1 MKRLVFS
8 RLCAGVCALTIATA
22 GVAAAEAAPA
32 QSTLIVNARVIDG
45 TGAPARDAAV
55 RIEGGRI
62 AAIGKLTRR
71 GGEQLVDAHGE
82 VLSPGFIDTHS
93 HHDLALFDMPD
104 ALPVTTQG
112 VTTIIA
118 GQDGG
123 SALPVSDLFDHIRKT
138 PVAVNVATYVGHN
151 TIREKVLGEDYKR
164 HATAEEVQRMAALV
178 DDGMKDGALGLS
190 TGLEYDPGI
199 YSDKAEVLTLAKEA
213 ARFGGRYISHIRS
226 EDQYLW
232 AALDEIVEI
241 GRAAKMPVQVSH
253 MKLAMTDWWGE
264 ANRYLAVLDRA
275 RAAGV
280 DISGDVY
287 PYEYWQSTLTVMF
300 PKRDFDNRASAEF
313 ALKHLAPAE
322 GLLISQF
329 SPEPA
334 LVGKTIAQIAVL
346 RRTDPAETLMRMI
359 AESRG
364 PTAEESVIGT
374 SMRADDVATLIA
386 WPGSNI
392 SSDGEMAGRH
402 PRGRGSFPR
411 VIRLYVR
418 ERHRLTL
425 EQAVHKMSGEA
436 AAHMGIADRGVIRPG
451 ARADLI
457 LFDPATIA
465 DRATSEDPSALSVG
479 VSRVWV
485 NGGLVMKDGKA
496 TGIRTGEP
504 VRRQP
509 AAGRAM

>member
-1 MKRLVFS
+1 M
-8 RLCAGVCALTIATA
+8 CALTIATA
-22 GVAAAEAAPA
+22 GGAAAETA

-45 TGAPARDAAV
+45 TGAPARNAAV
-55 RIEGGRI
+55 RIEGGKI

-71 GGEQLVDAHGE
+71 AGEQLVDAHGE

-418 ERHRLTL
+418 EQHRLTL

-509 AAGRAM
+509 AAGRTM

>member
-1 MKRLVFS
+1 MKRLVS

-22 GVAAAEAAPA
+22 GGAAAETA

-45 TGAPARDAAV
+45 TGTPARNAAV
-55 RIEGGRI
+55 RIEGGKI

-71 GGEQLVDAHGE
+71 AGEQLVDAHGE

-112 VTTIIA
+112 ITTIIA

-151 TIREKVLGEDYKR
+151 TIREKVLGDDYKR

-178 DDGMKDGALGLS
+178 DDGMKQGALGLS

-418 ERHRLTL
+418 EQHRLTL

-509 AAGRAM
+509 AAGRTM

>member
-1 MKRLVFS
+1 MKRLVS

-22 GVAAAEAAPA
+22 GAA

-45 TGAPARDAAV
+45 TGAPARNAAV
-55 RIEGGRI
+55 RIEGGKI

-71 GGEQLVDAHGE
+71 AGEQLVDAHSE

-151 TIREKVLGEDYKR
+151 TIREKVLGEDYRR
-164 HATAEEVQRMAALV
+164 HATAEEIQRMAALV
-178 DDGMKDGALGLS
+178 DDGMKQGALGLS

-264 ANRYLAVLDRA
+264 ANRYLAVLDRE

-364 PTAEESVIGT
+364 PIAEESVIGT

-418 ERHRLTL
+418 EQHRLTL

-465 DRATSEDPSALSVG
+465 DRATNEDPSALSVG

-504 VRRQP
+504 VRRQR
-509 AAGRAM
+509 AAGRTM